1 MKTIWKIFTLSSIF
15 LLSACQKDQIVNEVT
30 VLGKV
35 LEINANFTNANDYKV
50 LYEFPQN
57 MTVYE
62 SDVVLVY
69 LLEDVVNGVDVWTL
83 LPQTFFTP
91 NGTLLY
97 TYNHTYY
104 DVSVFLTANF
114 DLSLASSGFTQNKVF
129 RIAVVPAEFA
139 LKDSTNLN
147 SVMGDLQLENKDI
160 ITLTNSN

>member
-139 LKDSTNLN
+139 LKDPTNLN